1 MMEGSAEKE
10 GLRDGYEDARA
21 GRASRPLPNI
31 LIATFSPSFM
41 SAYMAAY
48 HRGYHLGK
56 HERER
61 DQLRKLQLLYDR
73 QHPKPNPEHD
83 REI

>member
-1 MMEGSAEKE
+1 MMEGTAEKE
-10 GLRDGYEDARA
+10 GLRDGYEDAKA
-21 GRASRPLPNI
+21 GRSSHPVPNLMI
-31 LIATFSPSFM
+31 CMISPGFM

-61 DQLRKLQLLYDR
+61 DHLRKLQLLYDR
-73 QHPKPNPEHD
+73 QHPKPGPEHD